1 MQRPAYVVFAASIVT
16 CVSELCFCEE
26 DLSRKL
32 LDSIRNAEQAQRGLA
47 TVFRV
52 RATRVGDARNPA
64 LTGTDTV
71 VFCIRTSSL
80 KAEENVFIAKSVHSS
95 FVTCSISYADE
106 SGLVSVWE
114 NPKVG
119 VVLEMKLAKE
129 SSNLPI
135 QACFYLRPKNAKRL
149 LKGDKLGELVYRTTT
164 EWSKLES
171 LNLPRV
177 PSKSKWVPKR
187 IEMEHFPTSYH
198 PTDGYSYMEILPV
211 WQHVPNDILSD
222 VETAK
227 EFVIGQEFIPPTSR
241 IEKIYFELESRL
253 ERVIAAA
260 ELEMQKRP

>member
-1 MQRPAYVVFAASIVT
+1 MLSPAYVVFSLSIVSYI
-16 CVSELCFCEE
+16 SEICFCE

-80 KAEENVFIAKSVHSS
+80 KAEENVFIASTALRHPEGDKFVEFMAKFEGRTFGGGGTNFTAVIPKEITDMAEDDRWAKAIEIDRKSLNRNPMALPFLTLGSIYVMQTDFKSVHSS

-114 NPKVG
+114 NPKEG
-119 VVLEMKLAKE
+119 VVIEMKLAKE

-149 LKGDKLGELVYRTTT
+149 LKGDKLGELVPQLSIVR
-164 EWSKLES
+164 
-171 LNLPRV
+171 LPRRV
-177 PSKSKWVPKR
+177 
-187 IEMEHFPTSYH
+187 
-198 PTDGYSYMEILPV
+198 
-211 WQHVPNDILSD
+211 LS
-222 VETAK
+222 
-227 EFVIGQEFIPPTSR
+227 
-241 IEKIYFELESRL
+241 
-253 ERVIAAA
+253 
-260 ELEMQKRP
+260 